1 MTKLVRRTSMVG
13 RQEMRK
19 GNKTTTT
26 GEKTKS
32 IPYMIMK
39 KMSEQIM
46 KIEMPDMKIKM
57 PDMNMK
63 TNKMPDMRIQAGC
76 GTLMFK
82 HCLARRRVTPEV
94 PLERKPGWR
103 NSRKTRLWR
112 CMMDATTGIPA

>member
-1 MTKLVRRTSMVG
+1 MKMVRRTSMVG

-19 GNKTTTT
+19 GSKTTTARA

-32 IPYMIMK
+32 LPDMIMK
-39 KMSEQIM
+39 KMPEQIM
-46 KIEMPDMKIKM
+46 KIKM
-57 PDMNMK
+57 PAMNMK

-103 NSRKTRLWR
+103 NSRKTRLR
-112 CMMDATTGIPA
+112 CCMKDATTGIPA

>member
-1 MTKLVRRTSMVG
+1 MDTHGGHMMKLVRSRTSMVG

-46 KIEMPDMKIKM
+46 KIKMPDMKIKM
-57 PDMNMK
+57 LDK
-63 TNKMPDMRIQAGC
+63 KNKMPDMRIQAGC
-76 GTLMFK
+76 GTLIVMTRFTK
-82 HCLARRRVTPEV
+82 NRSLCAFCASP
-94 PLERKPGWR
+94 WI
-103 NSRKTRLWR
+103 NS
-112 CMMDATTGIPA
+112 